1 MKINREIMAAL
12 SASLKTMTLSA
23 MDALSARLK
32 TMTLSAMEAS
42 ASPARKNMTILPVS
56 PEGIV
61 DDEALGKYLQDRR
74 EEVGKRLQMCLDS
87 SSVAVEWLH
96 ALSEDDLYQDD
107 KYMGDAATQG
117 DTEAALQRVR
127 SAGNPIEMVA
137 AVEDM
142 IMCFC
147 GFTVM
152 KPHKA
157 RCIINAVHFQ
167 YNVNVHRLL
176 ETSLSLPSDDGAP
189 TAEEKALFD
198 DAHVAAAELLLRCVV
213 ETSDGG
219 VIANPFS
226 PGMPMGKLLRL
237 PLLAQLVL
245 VLTNAVEAVWYQ
257 EALPAC
263 PMGINIY
270 ASLLVAEAP
279 VLQMTDGVSVVEI
292 MELTKGAKRG
302 PEVEGCVDKLR
313 AAGKIVLLDD
323 FDMKH
328 PGIDSK
334 PDGIKVCVF
343 ANAFHSLQAFKI
355 APVEGSSAPLLPI
368 EEVLHVEKER
378 LNAFDLMD
386 FYGSIVPKHQS
397 GARVLVMEGSEN
409 CLKSEI
415 PGPPFNFG
423 EPRATVATAHVYQT
437 AAKALCASLP
447 EGESLQMLHQ
457 GGRALYD
464 DEVFDADACAVIAA
478 CGKQM
483 AAARAGDAGTMA
495 WIGSEAVRR
504 AAMQQRPLVCGV
516 AQK

>member
-1 MKINREIMAAL
+1 MSVLAV
-12 SASLKTMTLSA
+12 
-23 MDALSARLK
+23 
-32 TMTLSAMEAS
+32 
-42 ASPARKNMTILPVS
+42 SPA
-56 PEGIV
+56 GIV
-61 DDEALGKYLQDRR
+61 TDEALDIYLQARR
-74 EEVGKRLQMCLDS
+74 EEVGKRLQACLES
-87 SSVAVEWLH
+87 SSAARAWLYE
-96 ALSEDDLYQDD
+96 LSENDLHQDD
-107 KYMGDAATQG
+107 DEKKYMGDAAAEE
-117 DTEAALQRVR
+117 DTKAALERVKI
-127 SAGNPIEMVA
+127 AANPIEMVV

-152 KPHKA
+152 RPLKA
-157 RCIINAVHFQ
+157 KCIINALHFQ
-167 YNVNVHRLL
+167 YNVDVNRLL
-176 ETSLSLPSDDGAP
+176 GASLPLPSADGVLSD
-189 TAEEKALFD
+189 EEKAHFD
-198 DAHVAAAELLLRCVV
+198 EADVGAAELLLRCVV

-226 PGMPMGKLLRL
+226 PGMPMGKLLKL

-257 EALPAC
+257 ETIPTC
-263 PMGINIY
+263 PMGINVY

-279 VLQMTDGVSVVEI
+279 VLQMIAGASVVEI

-302 PEVEGCVDKLR
+302 PEVDGWVDKIR
-313 AAGKIVLLDD
+313 EAGATVLLDD
-323 FDMKH
+323 FDAKH
-328 PGIDSK
+328 PGIGSK

-343 ANAFHSLQAFKI
+343 VNAFHSLQAFKNE
-355 APVEGSSAPLLPI
+355 PSGSSCAPLLPI
-368 EEVLHVEKER
+368 TEVPRVEKER
-378 LNAFDLMD
+378 LNPFDVLD
-386 FYGSIVPKHQS
+386 FYGSLVPKHQS

-423 EPRATVATAHVYQT
+423 EPKATTASAHVYQ
-437 AAKALCASLP
+437 AAARTLCASLP
-447 EGESLQMLHQ
+447 VGESLQMLHQ

-464 DEVFDADACAVIAA
+464 DEVFDEDARAVIAA

-483 AAARAGDAGTMA
+483 SAARAGDAGTMA